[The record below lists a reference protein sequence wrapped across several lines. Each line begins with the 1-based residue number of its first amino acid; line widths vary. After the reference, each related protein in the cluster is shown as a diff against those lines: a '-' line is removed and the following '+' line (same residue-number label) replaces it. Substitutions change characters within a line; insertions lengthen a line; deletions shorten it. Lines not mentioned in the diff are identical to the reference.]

1 MRPMNNSP
9 LGKTQTSVLSA
20 LVEHKSWYAGCGWT
34 WTTDRNT
41 ERLLDSLVRRGLVE
55 RTEVQKERL
64 GLGPR
69 RGTVTY
75 TTDTVAE
82 YRPTTAAAGV
92 L

>member
-55 RTEVQKERL
+55 RTEVQKERA
-64 GLGPR
+64 
-69 RGTVTY
+69 Y
-75 TTDTVAE
+75 TTVTVAE